1 MSEGDYQI
9 QVADW
14 VVAALGEETARDIP
28 ERSLRFAEEAIELTQ
43 ACGVDVETVHRLV
56 DYVFSRPVGNPAQEI
71 AGSLVTLYSTAAA
84 LGIDA
89 DAELEKELDRIWR
102 PEVIERC
109 RRRQHEKREVLKG

>member
-1 MSEGDYQI
+1 MSEGDYQV

-14 VVAALGEETARDIP
+14 VLEALGEETAKNIP

-43 ACGVDVETVHRLV
+43 ACGVDAETVHRLV
-56 DYVFSRPVGNPAQEI
+56 DYVFSRPVGDPAQEV
-71 AGSLVTLYSTAAA
+71 AGALVTLYSAAAA

-89 DAELEKELDRIWR
+89 DEELEKELKRIWQ

-109 RRRQHEKREVLKG
+109 RRRQYEKREVLKG